1 MNEKRV
7 AVVTGAF
14 GCLGLAIC
22 RKLAVDGFTIAAL
35 DKPDA
40 QKETEFQRLIN
51 GAERAARAV
60 CIPVDVTDATSVAR
74 AFEQVVDQGG
84 RVDVLVN
91 NAGIREIV
99 SPLELSFEEWN
110 RVLAV
115 NLSGPFLCSQAAA
128 RLMIQAKAGGSIVN
142 ISSITGLVGVE
153 SRAAYCSSKHGLIGL
168 TRSLTADLGPHG
180 IRVNAVC
187 PGLTVTPL
195 TQSYAGTAAMQRA
208 LESTVPLS
216 GGLATPE
223 DIADAVA
230 FLAGPRSRFVSG
242 VFIPVD
248 GGFVATKSYDPTG
261 LSATF
266 R

>member
-1 MNEKRV
+1 MMDRT

-14 GCLGLAIC
+14 GGLGLAIC
-22 RKLAVDGFTIAAL
+22 RRLAEDGLTIAAL
-35 DKPDA
+35 DRPDA
-40 QKETEFQRLIN
+40 DREAEFRRQMT
-51 GAERAARAV
+51 AAHGKARV
-60 CIPVDVTDATSVAR
+60 MVIPVNVTDAASVAQ
-74 AFEQVVDQGG
+74 AFEQVIGQTG

-128 RLMIQAKAGGSIVN
+128 RAMIQGKSGGSIIN
-142 ISSITGLVGVE
+142 IASITGLVGVE
-153 SRAAYCSSKHGLIGL
+153 SRAAYCSTKHGLIGL

-195 TQSYAGTAAMQRA
+195 TSSYAGTPEMQRA
-208 LESTVPLS
+208 LATTVPLA
-216 GGLATPE
+216 GGLAEPE
-223 DIADAVA
+223 DIAHAVS
-230 FLAGPRSRFVSG
+230 FLAGPGSRFVSG
-242 VFIPVD
+242 VSIPVD
-248 GGFVATKSYDPTG
+248 GGFVATKSYDPAG
-261 LSATF
+261 LSAAF
-266 R
+266 RS